1 MQVLLVYLDLHY
13 VFKLINVSIVELHVL
28 AQDEICILM
37 KSVLWS
43 NKWFKY
49 DFILFYFIFFVIN
62 VRPMGHIALCSIY
75 N

>member
-28 AQDEICILM
+28 TQDEICILM

-43 NKWFKY
+43 NKWFKS
-49 DFILFYFIFFVIN
+49 DFILFFFVIN